1 MPGPGRL
8 SSKTGR
14 GAALCV
20 STSREA
26 AEAGAEILR
35 KGGNAFDAAA
45 AAGFMEAVVSPV
57 NCGIG
62 GYAATGVGFLARGGR
77 LVGVDANAVAPARA
91 TPGMFPVIPTR
102 DPNDYRLPNTRHK
115 QGPLSVAVP
124 GVLGGLLLLIET
136 WGRLDRRAVMAPA
149 IERARAGV
157 SLTPGQALTW
167 LSMKAR
173 ADGKPAPAR
182 GQVPASLPMPEL
194 ADS

>member
-26 AEAGAEILR
+26 AEAGAAILR
-35 KGGNAFDAAA
+35 RGGNAFDAAA
-45 AAGFMEAVVSPV
+45 AAGFMEAVVSPH

-62 GYAATGVGFLARGGR
+62 GYGATGIGFLAAGAR
-77 LVGVDANAVAPARA
+77 VVAIDANAVAPARA

-102 DPNDYRLPNTRHK
+102 DPNNYRLPDARHK

-124 GVLGGLLLLIET
+124 GVLGGLLRLLES
-136 WGRLDRRAVMAPA
+136 G
-149 IERARAGV
+149 
-157 SLTPGQALTW
+157 
-167 LSMKAR
+167 
-173 ADGKPAPAR
+173 
-182 GQVPASLPMPEL
+182 
-194 ADS
+194 